1 MKVQT
6 ENLYKNIKGIM
17 IYKNEFSD
25 TKNITFILQK
35 FCIGKDRR
43 HNEENDC
50 GAAGSGRNLDCVQLD
65 AE

>member
-1 MKVQT
+1 
-6 ENLYKNIKGIM
+6 M
-17 IYKNEFSD
+17 IYENEFSD

-43 HNEENDC
+43 HNEDEENDC